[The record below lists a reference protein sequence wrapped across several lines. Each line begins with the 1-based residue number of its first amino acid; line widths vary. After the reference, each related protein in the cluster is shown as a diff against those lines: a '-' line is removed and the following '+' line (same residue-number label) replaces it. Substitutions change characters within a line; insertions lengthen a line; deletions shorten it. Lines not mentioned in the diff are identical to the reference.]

1 MKGMKGLHGNFLEF
15 LITFFTPVCKILFV
29 SCDKKIVIS
38 RYFWC
43 RWVGKED
50 AKAKNRCLK
59 KFMQVNI
66 AVLLI
71 CELTDK
77 LFAKAISS

>member
-1 MKGMKGLHGNFLEF
+1 M
-15 LITFFTPVCKILFV
+15 T
-29 SCDKKIVIS
+29 KKLSYLDIFGVGG
-38 RYFWC
+38 F
-43 RWVGKED
+43 GKED